1 MEVPLQRATE
11 LSLQEMKV
19 SEVPVIIMFYHTSK
33 YSRPAG
39 WQELQKQ
46 AFGDMQLGSTS
57 SPFVKTC
64 YPVTL

>member
-11 LSLQEMKV
+11 LSLQQMKV
-19 SEVPVIIMFYHTSK
+19 SEVPGNNHTSK

-39 WQELQKQ
+39 WQEELQKQ

-57 SPFVKTC
+57 SLFVKIC